1 MTRNGPSYAWFLA
14 PLLLGVAYGP
24 ARAQIVCP
32 QPWSSGSPAV
42 KAQHIFCG
50 EINGKGRAVGFHSR
64 PDGRNPATVAY
75 TGDVR
80 PDPRHPGIYTISR
93 FHITEHGRTEVK
105 TLSTM
110 FPDRCDKDAV
120 IAAIQHAYAHG
131 TRTGDGFTGPSGPA
145 CTDDRGQTF
154 RIQGFT
160 GTQAGTQ
167 AGGQAGG
174 QRGGQGGRT
183 VVMTAYPN

>member
-1 MTRNGPSYAWFLA
+1 MTRTGLCHALPLA
-14 PLLLGVAYGP
+14 ALLLGLISSPTWAQVA
-24 ARAQIVCP
+24 CP

-64 PDGRNPATVAY
+64 PGGRNPATVAN
-75 TGDVR
+75 TEESR
-80 PDPRHPGIYTISR
+80 PDPRHPGLYTISR

-120 IAAIQHAYAHG
+120 IAAIQHAFAHG
-131 TRTGDGFTGPSGPA
+131 TRTGDGFSGPSGPT
-145 CTDDRGQTF
+145 CTDHRGQGF
-154 RIQGFT
+154 RIQGYT
-160 GTQAGTQ
+160 GS
-167 AGGQAGG
+167 
-174 QRGGQGGRT
+174 RGGRT
-183 VVMTAYPN
+183 VIMTAYPN

>member
-1 MTRNGPSYAWFLA
+1 VTQKVRRYVWVLVPFLFGA
-14 PLLLGVAYGP
+14 IAGS
-24 ARAQIVCP
+24 ARAQVACP

-50 EINGKGRAVGFHSR
+50 EINAKGRAVGFHSR
-64 PDGRNPATVAY
+64 PDGRDPATVAY
-75 TGDVR
+75 TGDTR
-80 PDPRHPGIYTISR
+80 PDPRHPGIYAINR
-93 FHITEHGRTEVK
+93 FLITENGRTEVK

-110 FPDRCDKDAV
+110 FPDRCDKAAV

-131 TRTGDGFTGPSGPA
+131 TRTGDGFTGPSGPT

-160 GTQAGTQ
+160 GTQ
-167 AGGQAGG
+167 GGSQGG
-174 QRGGQGGRT
+174 GSQGGRT
-183 VVMTAYPN
+183 VIMTAYPN

>member
-1 MTRNGPSYAWFLA
+1 MTRGDRWHARLLVGLLA
-14 PLLLGVAYGP
+14 TLLVVVAAGS
-24 ARAQIVCP
+24 ARAQIACP

-64 PDGRNPATVAY
+64 PGGRNPETVAD
-75 TGDVR
+75 TEERR
-80 PDPRHPGIYTISR
+80 PDPRRPGIYTISR
-93 FHITEHGRTEVK
+93 FHITEHGRTEIK

-131 TRTGDGFTGPSGPA
+131 NRTEDGFSGPSGPS
-145 CTDDRGQTF
+145 CMDDRGQGF
-154 RIQGFT
+154 RIRGFT
-160 GTQAGTQ
+160 G
-167 AGGQAGG
+167 
-174 QRGGQGGRT
+174 RQGGK
-183 VVMTAYPN
+183 VVIVTAYPD

>member
-1 MTRNGPSYAWFLA
+1 MTRIGLCRTLPLA
-14 PLLLGVAYGP
+14 ALAFAIAGEA
-24 ARAQIVCP
+24 ARAQVPCP

-64 PDGRNPATVAY
+64 PGGRNPETVAL
-75 TGDVR
+75 TEDVR
-80 PDPRHPGIYTISR
+80 LDPRHPGVYTISR

-110 FPDRCDKDAV
+110 FPDRCDTDAV

-131 TRTGDGFTGPSGPA
+131 TRTADGFSGPSGPT
-145 CTDDRGQTF
+145 CTDNRGQGF

-160 GTQAGTQ
+160 GTH
-167 AGGQAGG
+167 GGNK
-174 QRGGQGGRT
+174 GGRT
-183 VVMTAYPN
+183 VIMTAYPN